1 LKSKNCQFLTAPE
14 MEVLTLPLFRV
25 LATSDI
31 RSKKCVA
38 NGANSILYFGQMA
51 IELLT
56 LLFTAL
62 F

>member
-1 LKSKNCQFLTAPE
+1 